1 MVKTF
6 LELIIIVCA
15 AAVICEAQIVSPTK
29 KADVKTAATKTTSN
43 QKTLSLIEGKVVY
56 VFDGDTIS
64 VETKDRM
71 IYPVRIQGIDAPEE
85 SQELS
90 KKSRKSLEELVF
102 EKEVKVVVK
111 RKDQADKYV
120 GTLFLNGQDVGLK
133 QIENGFAWHFKQTGY
148 EQSADART
156 AYEQAELRARANRT
170 GIWKDR
176 SPTAPWDFRMAKMP
190 AGTKPAE
197 TTSTPVNIKQN
208 STTAPAAK
216 PAEDPSGKK
225 YFLGPR
231 GGCYWVDENGKK
243 IYVKDKSLCGQPATG
258 TDQ

>member
-1 MVKTF
+1 MVKTLF
-6 LELIIIVCA
+6 EGIIIFCVA
-15 AAVICEAQIVSPTK
+15 SVICVAQSVNPI
-29 KADVKTAATKTTSN
+29 TKTNVKPAVTN
-43 QKTLSLIEGKVVY
+43 TKTVSLIEGKVVY
-56 VFDGDTIS
+56 VFDGDTVS

-90 KKSRKSLEELVF
+90 KKSRKHLEELVF

-120 GTLFLNGQDVGLK
+120 GTVFLNGQDVGLK
-133 QIENGFAWHFKQTGY
+133 QIEGGLAWHFKQTGY

-156 AYEQAELRARANRT
+156 LYEQAELRARAQRA

-176 SPTAPWDFRMAKMP
+176 TPIAPWDFRMAKVP
-190 AGTKPAE
+190 SATKTAE
-197 TTSTPVNIKQN
+197 TVPAPVNVKPN
-208 STTAPAAK
+208 ATTAPAK
-216 PAEDPSGKK
+216 QTEDPTGKK
-225 YFLGPR
+225 YILGPR